1 MRIQTRVQPQLL
13 AAQRATTVRL
23 FNPAQIVTVLHRD
36 LLLSVS
42 SLVAS
47 FLTHAQSPAPT
58 PTPCNQATI
67 GPRSP
72 RRWRRISGT
81 ACRQCAGLNNG
92 VLNSQP
98 GDKLTI
104 PAAMVAGRLPPG
116 GGDCCRARFLC
127 GAESR
132 VEPDRRSGPAHA
144 YLSTQ
149 RQAAQSLAGFRNT
162 WCRDTPGAVKQL
174 HQTDRATGG
183 QCPRRCNFYTVDME
197 QGRLV
202 NHQYDAIYPV
212 VLEAAGWRIG
222 QTQKYDE
229 IGALS
234 EGALA
239 AWFADDLLHGGGASP
254 ITPTPTPIMLPPP
267 TGKALV
273 TYLDCPADAQ
283 QRKQFASVHNRLYP
297 GAIAIVL
304 PSVSK
309 RLLYES
315 ENYSRLIGELPLNR
329 QLYVLDGPRCVQGD
343 GGNYYQR
350 WRVKDLQSGVIG
362 WTSEGGRD
370 DDGQLRYWLAPLNLY
385 QACPGYPSRIKMGD
399 AVYTPWTVTLS
410 LRRAPSSSASAVV
423 TTRLEPGKVM
433 RVVGGPECA
442 DGWTF
447 WLLEVGN
454 SRYYASEGDPQDDP
468 NNPKAGYWLVPLV
481 NSVPNNGATPTPMP
495 PSLNS
500 PTQTFLAYQDAINRR
515 EFATA
520 YGLLS
525 AYFRDRDLCKL
536 KQLCDAQT
544 FGNGFRGKDFVSASD
559 IRNEHQ
565 GWNAAYWVFDATF
578 HPAGT
583 VATHQNTICMLL
595 ENGQWKVHGILV
607 LGSKSC
613 G

>member
-1 MRIQTRVQPQLL
+1 MTIQIHVQPQLL
-13 AAQRATTVRL
+13 AAQRAVMARL
-23 FNPAQIVTVLHRD
+23 FHPAQIVQICIAICFVF
-36 LLLSVS
+36 SVNFFAGPHS
-42 SLVAS
+42 SL
-47 FLTHAQSPAPT
+47 HAQSPCPNPYTVQPGDYWTKIAEKCGVGYPELRAA
-58 PTPCNQATI
+58 NAQLWSQ
-67 GPRSP
+67 R
-72 RRWRRISGT
+72 GT
-81 ACRQCAGLNNG
+81 NL
-92 VLNSQP
+92 QP
-98 GDKLTI
+98 GDKLLI
-104 PAAMVAGRLPPG
+104 PAANG
-116 GGDCCRARFLC
+116 GGT
-127 GAESR
+127 
-132 VEPDRRSGPAHA
+132 PAGQVAVIAAVRDFYAALNRGLSQTGDLAPAYA

-162 WCRDTPGAVKQL
+162 YVGTRQVQINYIKLIEQRVAGARVGVIL
-174 HQTDRATGG
+174 
-183 QCPRRCNFYTVDME
+183 YTVDME

-212 VLEAAGWRIG
+212 VLEAGGWRIG
-222 QTQKYDE
+222 KTEKYDE

-239 AWFADDLLHGGGASP
+239 AWFSDDLLHGGGSSP
-254 ITPTPTPIMLPPP
+254 ITPTPTPIVLPPQP
-267 TGKALV
+267 TGKGLV
-273 TYLDCPADAQ
+273 TYLDCPADVQ

-309 RLLYES
+309 RLLYAS
-315 ENYSRLIGELPLNR
+315 ENYTRLIGELPLNR
-329 QLYVLDGPRCVQGD
+329 QLFVLDGPRCVQGD

-350 WRVKDLQSGVIG
+350 WQVKDLQSGLIG

-370 DDGQLRYWLAPLNLY
+370 DDGQLRYWLSPQNLY

-399 AVYTPWTVTLS
+399 GVYTPWTVTLS
-410 LRRAPSSSASAVV
+410 LRRSPSSSPSVIV
-423 TTRLEPGKVM
+423 STRLDPGKVV
-433 RVVGGPECA
+433 RVIGGPECA

-454 SRYYASEGDPQDDP
+454 SRYYASEGDP
-468 NNPKAGYWLVPLV
+468 NNSNAGYWLVPLV
-481 NSVPNNGATPTPMP
+481 NGAPTPGGNPTPTP
-495 PSLNS
+495 PSVNS
-500 PTQTFLAYQDAINRR
+500 PVSAFLAYQDALNRR
-515 EFATA
+515 DFAVA
-520 YGLLS
+520 YSLLS
-525 AYFRDRDLCKL
+525 TYFRDSDLCKL

-544 FGNGFRGKDFVSASD
+544 FGNGFRGKEFVSASD

-578 HPAGT
+578 HPAGII
-583 VATHQNTICMLL
+583 ATHQNTICMLL

>member
-1 MRIQTRVQPQLL
+1 MHLSRAISVFAVQTVGLV
-13 AAQRATTVRL
+13 AIT
-23 FNPAQIVTVLHRD
+23 
-36 LLLSVS
+36 LLLC
-42 SLVAS
+42 VAS
-47 FLTHAQSPAPT
+47 LSHLHAQSPCSNPYIVQPGDYWTKIAEKCGVSYPELR
-58 PTPCNQATI
+58 ATNAQLWSQ
-67 GPRSP
+67 R
-72 RRWRRISGT
+72 GT
-81 ACRQCAGLNNG
+81 NL
-92 VLNSQP
+92 QP
-98 GDKLTI
+98 GDKLII
-104 PAAMVAGRLPPG
+104 PVASG
-116 GGDCCRARFLC
+116 GGT
-127 GAESR
+127 
-132 VEPDRRSGPAHA
+132 PAGQVAVIAAVRDFYAALNQGLSQTGDLAPAYA

-149 RQAAQSLAGFRNT
+149 WRTTQSLADFRNAYVGT
-162 WCRDTPGAVKQL
+162 RQVQINYIKLIEQRVANARVGVIL
-174 HQTDRATGG
+174 
-183 QCPRRCNFYTVDME
+183 YTVDME

-222 QTQKYDE
+222 KSEKYDQ

-239 AWFADDLLHGGGASP
+239 AWFRDDLLHGGGSSP
-254 ITPTPTPIMLPPP
+254 LTPTPTPIVLPPPP
-267 TGKALV
+267 TGKAQT

-297 GAIAIVL
+297 GAIALVL
-304 PSVSK
+304 SSVSK

-315 ENYSRLIGELPLNR
+315 ENYTRQIGELPLNR
-329 QLYVLDGPRCVQGD
+329 QLYVLEGPRCVPGD

-350 WRVKDLQSGVIG
+350 WRVKDLQSGIIG

-410 LRRAPSSSASAVV
+410 LRRAPSSASSSIVP
-423 TTRLEPGKVM
+423 TRLEPGRVV

-447 WLLEVGN
+447 WLLEVGG
-454 SRYYASEGDPQDDP
+454 SRYYASEGDP
-468 NNPKAGYWLVPLV
+468 NNPNAGYWLVPLV
-481 NSVPNNGATPTPMP
+481 NGAPGPGGNPTPTPP
-495 PSLNS
+495 TVNS
-500 PTQTFLAYQDAINRR
+500 PTSTFLAYQDALNRR
-515 EFATA
+515 DFAVA

-525 AYFRDRDLCKL
+525 VYFRDSDLCKL

-544 FGNGFRGKDFVSASD
+544 FGNGFRGKEFVSASD
-559 IRNEHQ
+559 IHNEHQ

-583 VATHQNTICMLL
+583 IAIHQNTICMLL